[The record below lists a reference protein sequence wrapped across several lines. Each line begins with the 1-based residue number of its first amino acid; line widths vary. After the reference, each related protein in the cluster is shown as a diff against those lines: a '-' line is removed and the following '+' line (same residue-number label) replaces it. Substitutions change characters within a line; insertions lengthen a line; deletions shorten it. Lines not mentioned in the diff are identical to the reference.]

1 MRRKLIGVLVLSVML
16 LFSFASCSLDGILDA
31 TQGNKFGQNGSS
43 ESIKSLANTIAKT
56 PTTEVDGESVITEN
70 EEEEG
75 KSNLD
80 ISKVSGFERLAN
92 AVNDFINPDV
102 EEGSGLVLVIDSN
115 VADRIAEGGLI
126 APLEDKAEFNKNI
139 NDALSSSGKEEAFVN
154 EMKKGVSQ
162 NVATAAQ
169 NTMALTNS
177 LLSEV
182 VSNLE
187 DSDDALYNE
196 LKSTLTNLQKQLESK
211 SDPDNVGAI
220 TSADVLQVQM
230 VSNLVTSVSS
240 VIPEEGKEIQL
251 NNNPAI
257 TDALSEIRL
266 ISKTSST
273 LRSGGINALNLGNLA
288 DLVQSFVDQASAEET
303 TN

>member
-31 TQGNKFGQNGSS
+31 TEGNKYGQKGSS
-43 ESIKSLANTIAKT
+43 ESIKSLANAIAKT
-56 PTTEVDGESVITEN
+56 PTTEVDGDSVITKN
-70 EEEEG
+70 EEEG

-80 ISKVSGFERLAN
+80 ISKVSGFGSLAD
-92 AVNDFINPDV
+92 AVNGFINP
-102 EEGSGLVLVIDSN
+102 EAEKGSELVLVIDTE
-115 VADRIAEGGLI
+115 VANRIAEGGLI

-139 NDALSSSGKEEAFVN
+139 NDAISSSGKEETFVN

-162 NVATAAQ
+162 EIATAAQ

-187 DSDDALYNE
+187 SNDDALYNE
-196 LKSTLTNLQKQLESK
+196 LTSTLTNLQKQLESK
-211 SDPDNVGAI
+211 SDPANVGAI

-240 VIPEEGKEIQL
+240 VIPEEGEDIQL
-251 NNNPAI
+251 DDPAI
-257 TDALSEIRL
+257 TDALSEIKL
-266 ISKTSST
+266 ISKTSNAF
-273 LRSGGINALNLGNLA
+273 RSGGINALNLGNLA
-288 DLVQSFVDQASAEET
+288 DLVQSFVDQANAEGS

>member
-31 TQGNKFGQNGSS
+31 TQGNKFGQNGNS

-70 EEEEG
+70 EEEG

-80 ISKVSGFERLAN
+80 ISKVSGFESLAD
-92 AVNDFINPDV
+92 AVNDFINPDA

-139 NDALSSSGKEEAFVN
+139 NDALSSSGKEETFVN

-162 NVATAAQ
+162 DVATAAQ

-196 LKSTLTNLQKQLESK
+196 LKSTLTNLQKQLKSK
-211 SDPDNVGAI
+211 SDPDNVGSI

>member
-16 LFSFASCSLDGILDA
+16 LFSFTSCSLDGILDA

-70 EEEEG
+70 EEEG

-80 ISKVSGFERLAN
+80 ISKVSGFESLAD
-92 AVNDFINPDV
+92 AVNDFINPDA

-139 NDALSSSGKEEAFVN
+139 NDALSSSGKEETFVN

-162 NVATAAQ
+162 DVATAAQ

-211 SDPDNVGAI
+211 SDPDNVGSI

-251 NNNPAI
+251 NNPAI

>member
-31 TQGNKFGQNGSS
+31 TEGNKYGQKGSS
-43 ESIKSLANTIAKT
+43 ESIKSLANAIAKT
-56 PTTEVDGESVITEN
+56 PTTEVDEESVITKN
-70 EEEEG
+70 EEEG

-80 ISKVSGFERLAN
+80 ISKVSGFGSLAD
-92 AVNDFINPDV
+92 AVNGFINP
-102 EEGSGLVLVIDSN
+102 EAEKGSELVLVIDTK
-115 VADRIAEGGLI
+115 VANRIAEGGLI

-139 NDALSSSGKEEAFVN
+139 NDAISSSGKEETFVN

-162 NVATAAQ
+162 EIATAAQ

-187 DSDDALYNE
+187 SNDDALYNE
-196 LKSTLTNLQKQLESK
+196 LTSTLTNLQKQLESK
-211 SDPDNVGAI
+211 SDPANVGAI

-240 VIPEEGKEIQL
+240 VIPEEGEDFQL
-251 NNNPAI
+251 DDPAI
-257 TDALSEIRL
+257 TDALSEIKL
-266 ISKTSST
+266 ISKTSNAF
-273 LRSGGINALNLGNLA
+273 RSGGINALNLGNLA
-288 DLVQSFVDQASAEET
+288 DLVQSFVDQANAEGS

>member
-70 EEEEG
+70 EEEG

-80 ISKVSGFERLAN
+80 ISKVSGFGSLAD
-92 AVNDFINPDV
+92 AVNGFINPDA
-102 EEGSGLVLVIDSN
+102 EEGSGLVLVIDSE

-139 NDALSSSGKEEAFVN
+139 NDALSSSGKEKSFVN
-154 EMKKGVSQ
+154 EMKQGVSKD
-162 NVATAAQ
+162 VATAAQ

-211 SDPDNVGAI
+211 SNPDNVGAI

-240 VIPEEGKEIQL
+240 VIPEDGKEIQL
-251 NNNPAI
+251 DDPAI

-288 DLVQSFVDQASAEET
+288 DLVQSFVDQANADEN

>member
-1 MRRKLIGVLVLSVML
+1 MRRKLIGVMVLSVML
-16 LFSFASCSLDGILDA
+16 LFSFTSCSLDGILDA

-70 EEEEG
+70 EDEG

-92 AVNDFINPDV
+92 AVNDFINPDA
-102 EEGSGLVLVIDSN
+102 EEGSGLVLVINSN
-115 VADRIAEGGLI
+115 VANRIAEGGLI

-139 NDALSSSGKEEAFVN
+139 NDALSSSGKEETFVN
-154 EMKKGVSQ
+154 EMKKGVSKD
-162 NVATAAQ
+162 VATAAQ

-211 SDPDNVGAI
+211 SDPDNVGSI

>member
-56 PTTEVDGESVITEN
+56 PTTEVDGETVITEN
-70 EEEEG
+70 EKEG

-92 AVNDFINPDV
+92 AVNDFINPDA
-102 EEGSGLVLVIDSN
+102 EEGSGLVLVIDSK

-139 NDALSSSGKEEAFVN
+139 NDALSSSGKEETFVN
-154 EMKKGVSQ
+154 EMKKGVSKD
-162 NVATAAQ
+162 VATAAQ

-211 SDPDNVGAI
+211 SDPDNVGSI

-251 NNNPAI
+251 NN
-257 TDALSEIRL
+257 IRQ
-266 ISKTSST
+266 SQMH
-273 LRSGGINALNLGNLA
+273 
-288 DLVQSFVDQASAEET
+288 LVK
-303 TN
+303 

>member
-70 EEEEG
+70 EEG

-80 ISKVSGFERLAN
+80 ISKVSGFESLAD
-92 AVNDFINPDV
+92 AVNDFINPDA

-115 VADRIAEGGLI
+115 IANRIAEGGLI

-139 NDALSSSGKEEAFVN
+139 NDALSSSGKEEIFVN

-162 NVATAAQ
+162 DVATAAQ

-196 LKSTLTNLQKQLESK
+196 LKSTLTNLQKQLKSK
-211 SDPDNVGAI
+211 SDPDNVGSI

-251 NNNPAI
+251 NNPAI

>member
-70 EEEEG
+70 EEEG

-80 ISKVSGFERLAN
+80 ISKVSGFESLAD
-92 AVNDFINPDV
+92 AVNDFINPDA
-102 EEGSGLVLVIDSN
+102 EEGSGLVLVIDSD
-115 VADRIAEGGLI
+115 VANRIAEGGLI

-139 NDALSSSGKEEAFVN
+139 NDALSSSGKEEIFVN

-162 NVATAAQ
+162 DVATAAQ

-196 LKSTLTNLQKQLESK
+196 LKSTLTNLQKQLKSK
-211 SDPDNVGAI
+211 SDPDNVGSI

-251 NNNPAI
+251 NNPAI

>member
-70 EEEEG
+70 EEEG

-92 AVNDFINPDV
+92 AVNDFINPDA
-102 EEGSGLVLVIDSN
+102 EEGSGLVLVINSN
-115 VADRIAEGGLI
+115 VANRIAEGGLI

-211 SDPDNVGAI
+211 SDPDNVGSI

>member
-1 MRRKLIGVLVLSVML
+1 M
-16 LFSFASCSLDGILDA
+16 
-31 TQGNKFGQNGSS
+31 
-43 ESIKSLANTIAKT
+43 ANTIAKT

-211 SDPDNVGAI
+211 SDPDNVGSI

>member
-70 EEEEG
+70 EEKG

-80 ISKVSGFERLAN
+80 ISKVSGFKSLAD
-92 AVNDFINPDV
+92 AVNDFINPDA

-139 NDALSSSGKEEAFVN
+139 NDALSSSGKEETFVN
-154 EMKKGVSQ
+154 EMKKGISQ
-162 NVATAAQ
+162 DVATAAQ

-211 SDPDNVGAI
+211 SDPDNVGSI

-251 NNNPAI
+251 NNPAI